1 MFGKGHASFGWQ
13 RIFLAWVLGD
23 LQVGEIAVTFNSDP
37 WRLECGVSW
46 AKFCYCFNFAVKAF
60 GSLCHRL
67 CGTVPGYLLKV
78 LSFGL
83 STVSSQGARNTTKM
97 NPFDDCLA

>member
-1 MFGKGHASFGWQ
+1 MECHGQNFVIVLTLQLK
-13 RIFLAWVLGD
+13 RLALS
-23 LQVGEIAVTFNSDP
+23 A
-37 WRLECGVSW
+37 
-46 AKFCYCFNFAVKAF
+46 
-60 GSLCHRL
+60 HRL